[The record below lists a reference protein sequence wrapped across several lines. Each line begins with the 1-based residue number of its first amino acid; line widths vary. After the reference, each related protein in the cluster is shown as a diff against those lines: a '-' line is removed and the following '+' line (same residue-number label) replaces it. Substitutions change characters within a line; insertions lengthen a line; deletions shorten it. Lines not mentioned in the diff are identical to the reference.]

1 MPRAMNSAISGLK
14 SMQTWLDVVANNVV
28 NSNSTAYKGSRVTFQ
43 DLLSQTER
51 SASGPSG
58 SLGGI
63 NAQQIGLGL
72 QVGGVQTLNT
82 QGALQTTGR
91 ITDFAI
97 AGEGFFLVNDG
108 NRDLYTRDGSF
119 DITLNGNLVHG
130 LNGFTIKGWQSTQ
143 NATTGVYEVDATTPP
158 GIINLPMGQ
167 QGGANQTSTTTMV
180 GNLDA
185 ATAAAAT
192 VTTTLNIIDSL
203 GVTHLVTLTF
213 TKAATPGDWTLTAA
227 ESDAAITAVAIASG
241 GAMTFSSAGVMT
253 SADPTLTVDF
263 DAAVTDAVDMT
274 GASAV
279 TLDMDTTIT
288 QLSASS
294 SVSVRSQD
302 GFTTGTLDSFSV
314 STQGL
319 LTGVYSNGTQ
329 RLLAQVAVARFP
341 NPAGLARSGTNL
353 FEVSANSGDPSVGTP
368 GTGSRGLISNG
379 SLEGSNVDLAQEF
392 TNMILAQRGFQANGR
407 VITTNDDILQEL
419 VNLKR

>member
-1 MPRAMNSAISGLK
+1 MNSAISGLK

-28 NSNSTAYKGSRVTFQ
+28 NSNSTAYKASRVTFQ

-51 SASGPSG
+51 SASGPAG
-58 SLGGI
+58 SLGGV
-63 NAQQIGLGL
+63 NSQQIGLGL

-91 ITDFAI
+91 ITDFAF
-97 AGEGFFLVNDG
+97 AGDGFFIINDG
-108 NRDLYTRDGSF
+108 NRDVYTRDGSF
-119 DITLNGNLVHG
+119 DITLNGNLVHS
-130 LNGFTIKGWQSTQ
+130 LNGFQVRRWQSVQ
-143 NATTGVYEVDATTPP
+143 NATTGIFEVNATTPP
-158 GIINLPMGQ
+158 AAINIPLGQ

-185 ATAAAAT
+185 ATASTGT
-192 VTTTLNIIDSL
+192 VTTTLNVIDSL

-213 TKAATPGDWTLTAA
+213 TKSATPGDWVLSATEA
-227 ESDAAITAVAIASG
+227 DAAITSGAIASG
-241 GAMTFSSAGVMT
+241 SAMTFSSSGVMT

-274 GASAV
+274 GGTAV

-288 QLSASS
+288 QLSAASTI
-294 SVSVRSQD
+294 SVRSQD

-314 STQGL
+314 SSKGL
-319 LTGVYSNGTQ
+319 ITGVYSNGTQ
-329 RLLAQVAVARFP
+329 RLLAQTALARFP
-341 NPAGLARSGTNL
+341 NPAGLARAGTNL
-353 FEVSANSGDPSVGTP
+353 FEVSANSGDPSVGTA

-379 SLEGSNVDLAQEF
+379 ALEGSNVDLAQEF

>member
-14 SMQTWLDVVANNVV
+14 AMQTWLDVVANNVV
-28 NSNSTAYKGSRVTFQ
+28 NPNSTAYKSSRVTFQ

-51 SASGPSG
+51 SASGPAG
-58 SLGGI
+58 SLGGV
-63 NAQQIGLGL
+63 NAQQVGLGN

-97 AGEGFFLVNDG
+97 AGEGFFIVNDG
-108 NRDLYTRDGSF
+108 IRDRYTRDGSF
-119 DITLNGNLVHG
+119 DITLNGNLVHS
-130 LNGFTIKGWQSTQ
+130 LNGFQIKGWQSVK
-143 NATTGVYEVDATTPP
+143 NATTGVFEVDATIPP
-158 GIINLPMGQ
+158 DTINIALGQ
-167 QGGANQTSTTTMV
+167 QGGANQTSTTTLV

-185 ATAAAAT
+185 ATVAT
-192 VTTTLNIIDSL
+192 STVSTTLNVIDSL
-203 GVTHLVTLTF
+203 GVSHLITLVF
-213 TKAATPGDWTLTAA
+213 TKAATPGDWTLTATEA
-227 ESDAAITAVAIASG
+227 DAAITSVAIATG
-241 GAMTFSSAGVMT
+241 GAVAFDSAGVMT

-263 DAAVTDAVDMT
+263 DGAVTDAVDMT
-274 GASAV
+274 GATAV

-288 QLSASS
+288 QLSAASTI
-294 SVSVRSQD
+294 SVRSQD

-319 LTGVYSNGTQ
+319 INGVYSNGTQ
-329 RLLAQVAVARFP
+329 RLLAQVAIARFP

-353 FEVSANSGDPSVGTP
+353 FELSANSGDPSVGTP

-379 SLEGSNVDLAQEF
+379 SLEGSNADLAQEF